1 MSSVEFMTMTDRRF
15 QADVL
20 RMMGELYEHDNL
32 RVDSSSFPKTIDYV
46 LANPSRGRI
55 VLAVENDTVHAY
67 ALLIPYWSNEWGG
80 TVALLDE
87 LLVER
92 KFRGRGIAKSFLRF
106 LERERPFDAVVVVL
120 EVSSQ
125 NTRARALY
133 ESMGFTDR
141 HLRMMTRRLTP
152 DVDPR

>member
-20 RMMGELYEHDNL
+20 RMMRELYEHDDL
-32 RVDSSSFPKTIDYV
+32 RADPASFPKTIDYV

-55 VLAVENDTVHAY
+55 VLAVENDTVNAY
-67 ALLIPYWSNEWGG
+67 ALLVPYWSNEWGG
-80 TVALLDE
+80 MVVVLDE
-87 LLVER
+87 LFVDRE
-92 KFRGRGIAKSFLRF
+92 FRGRGIAKTFLRF
-106 LERERPFDAVVVVL
+106 LERDRPFDAVVVVL

-152 DVDPR
+152 AT

>member
-1 MSSVEFMTMTDRRF
+1 MSSVEFMTMTDRQF
-15 QADVL
+15 QADVI

-32 RVDSSSFPKTIDYV
+32 RVDHASFPKTIDYV

-55 VLAVENDTVHAY
+55 VLAVQHDTVHAY

-92 KFRGRGIAKSFLRF
+92 EFRGRGIAKTFLRF

>member
-20 RMMGELYEHDNL
+20 RMMRELYEHDDL
-32 RVDSSSFPKTIDYV
+32 RADPASFPKTIDYV

-55 VLAVENDTVHAY
+55 VLAVENDTVNAY
-67 ALLIPYWSNEWGG
+67 ALLVPYWSNEWGG
-80 TVALLDE
+80 MVVVLDE
-87 LLVER
+87 LFVDRE
-92 KFRGRGIAKSFLRF
+92 FRGRGIAKTFLRF
-106 LERERPFDAVVVVL
+106 LERDRPFDAVVVVL

-141 HLRMMTRRLTP
+141 HLRMMIRRLTP
-152 DVDPR
+152 AT